1 MAADGKYLFVVMLD
15 VEPDKEEEFN
25 ELYNNEHIP
34 FLLEVPGVLSAARY
48 ENVEGDE
55 GVPKYLAIYE
65 IESPDVPN
73 SEAFRNAGNS
83 GDWPHKVRPHTKNRS
98 LIVYKRMQ
106 TAG

>member
-1 MAADGKYLFVVMLD
+1 MSADGQYLFVVMLD

-106 TAG
+106 TGG

>member
-1 MAADGKYLFVVMLD
+1 MSADGQYLFVVMLD

-34 FLLEVPGVLSAARY
+34 LLLEVPGVLSAARY
-48 ENVEGDE
+48 ENVEGAE

-83 GDWPHKVRPHTKNRS
+83 GDWPNKVRPHTKNRS

-106 TAG
+106 TGG